1 MTATLISNIGELVTN
16 SDKELGII
24 KDAALVFENN
34 KVIWVGENTKAP
46 AADKVID
53 AKNGTVTPGFVDS
66 HTHAIFA
73 GDRSKDYEAR
83 MSGTSYSAG
92 GINTTVA
99 ATRSAS
105 DEELRANTKQIVDRA
120 RQSGT
125 TTIEI
130 KSGYGLDVETEAK
143 LLRIANEFTEETT
156 FLGAHVVPKEM
167 SDARADYINL
177 VKAKMLDACAPHAKW
192 IDVFCDKSAFSV
204 DEAREILKAGI
215 AKGLKGRIH
224 GNQLGDTG
232 GADLAA
238 ELKLASVDHCTHISD
253 KTIDSLAASNVVA
266 TLLPG
271 AEFFTKSPYPDGKRF
286 LDAGVTVALASDC
299 NPGSSYIYSMPV
311 VLSLAVREMNL
322 TPAQAFYAATM
333 GGAMALRRNDVGHL
347 SIGANADLV
356 LLTANTYL
364 HLAYRPGVPLIH
376 TTWQNGK
383 VVFTKG
389 DIA

>member
-1 MTATLISNIGELVTN
+1 MTATLVSNIGELVTN

-34 KVIWVGENTKAP
+34 KVIWIGENKNAP
-46 AADKVID
+46 AADKSID
-53 AKNGTVTPGFVDS
+53 AKKGTVTPGFVDS

-99 ATRSAS
+99 ATRAAS
-105 DEELRANTKQIVDRA
+105 DDELRENTKKIIDQA
-120 RQSGT
+120 HQAGT

-130 KSGYGLDVETEAK
+130 KSGYGLDLETEVRLLKIAK
-143 LLRIANEFTEETT
+143 EFTEETT

-167 SDARADYINL
+167 ANSRADYIEL
-177 VKAKMLDACAPHAKW
+177 VKNQMLDACLPYAKW
-192 IDVFCDKSAFSV
+192 IDVFCDKTAFSV
-204 DEAREILKAGI
+204 EEAREILKAGI

-253 KTIDSLAASNVVA
+253 QTLEALAENSVVA

-286 LDAGVTVALASDC
+286 LEAGVTVALASDC
-299 NPGSSYIYSMPV
+299 NPGSSYISAMPV

-322 TPAQAFYAATM
+322 TPAQALYAATM
-333 GGAMALRRNDVGHL
+333 GGAKALKRDDIGNLTVG
-347 SIGANADLV
+347 AKADFV
-356 LLTANTYL
+356 IWDAPSYL
-364 HLAYRPGVPLIH
+364 HIPYRMGEFKCTIVS
-376 TTWQNGK
+376 K
-383 VVFTKG
+383 
-389 DIA
+389 